1 MSGLPGWRSD
11 MVHTIENILVHH
23 MDSQAHFIAE
33 GGQAIGKL
41 TEGDAAF
48 GNVYHHDH
56 GEKFLQNRLGDFH
69 HIDIVFRA
77 DGGDAGKDSY
87 HVLTDYSDHSMH
99 KNTSKLDCFGKLFSK
114 QNQKNIDKFIMFL
127 LAEIVN
133 RKEERRLLEEF
144 RRKGAKRTGKKT
156 GFLLS

>member
-1 MSGLPGWRSD
+1 
-11 MVHTIENILVHH
+11 
-23 MDSQAHFIAE
+23 
-33 GGQAIGKL
+33 
-41 TEGDAAF
+41 
-48 GNVYHHDH
+48 
-56 GEKFLQNRLGDFH
+56 
-69 HIDIVFRA
+69 
-77 DGGDAGKDSY
+77 
-87 HVLTDYSDHSMH
+87 MH